1 MEQLNLFQAV
11 LESYQANA
19 GRLTNEQLYREVALR
34 ANLDDTAMNSLVPIG
49 KSGTPRNVIKRKLRW
64 WQQSAKQAGILR
76 HVPGQRGVW
85 ELTEKAGK
93 DLHKIL
99 PQYSVLAFS
108 TKLGLAILG
117 SCDSVFSRLDIPISL
132 IVSSPP
138 FPLANPRNYGNVS
151 EKEFVDW
158 ITRALEPVIK
168 RLVPGASV
176 CLEISPNIYMPRS
189 PARSMYCERLLLALH
204 DRLGLELMD
213 RLVWENTSA
222 PPSPVQW
229 ASKRRVQLTATYS
242 FVFWLSNDAQRVKS
256 DNRRVLQ
263 PHTER
268 HARLIEG
275 GGERRTGSFAGGAYR
290 IRPGSFGNETAGTI
304 PRNIIRLSHN
314 CADQN
319 TYKRRM
325 RDMGLPPHTAP
336 MPLALPKFLIELLT
350 EKEDVVADPFF
361 GSGTTGRAAE
371 SLSRRWVG
379 TEIAVESIR
388 GASTRFE
395 DAEGFEQHM
404 LM

>member
-1 MEQLNLFQAV
+1 MQQLDLFQAV

-34 ANLDDTAMNSLVPIG
+34 AKLDDADMNSLVPIG

-117 SCDSVFSRLDIPISL
+117 SCDSVFSRFDVPISL
-132 IVSSPP
+132 ICSSPP
-138 FPLANPRNYGNVS
+138 FPLSNPRNYGNVS

-158 ITRALEPVIK
+158 ITRALEPVIR

-176 CLEISPNIYMPRS
+176 CLEISPNIYMPGS
-189 PARSMYCERLLLALH
+189 PARSMYCERLVLALH
-204 DRLGLELMD
+204 DRLGLSLMD

-229 ASKRRVQLTATYS
+229 ASKKRVQLSATYS
-242 FVFWLSNDAQRVKS
+242 FVFWLTNDAQRVKS
-256 DNRRVLQ
+256 DNRRVLK

-268 HARLIEG
+268 HAKLISG
-275 GGERRTGSFAGGAYR
+275 GGENRTASFAGGAYR
-290 IRPGSFGNETAGTI
+290 LRPGSFGNDTPGAI
-304 PRNIIRLSHN
+304 PRNVIKVSHN

-319 TYKRRM
+319 AYKKKVRHL
-325 RDMGLPPHTAP
+325 GLPPHTAP

-350 EKEDVVADPFF
+350 EKEDVVCDPFL
-361 GSGTTGRAAE
+361 GSGSTAKAAE
-371 SLSRRWVG
+371 VLGRRWVG
-379 TEIAVESIR
+379 TEIAVEYIV
-388 GASTRFE
+388 GAMARFE
-395 DAEGFEQHM
+395 DAEGFER
-404 LM
+404 LIAV